1 MTTIVHP
8 HLQRSPVNTATR
20 AEPLLQ
26 RSRQPRLLLG
36 LILSAALGVAALEVV
51 TIDSHS
57 LISHTL
63 SELFYAPGGQVLFPV
78 VTVLLAGSVLVW
90 ARMLFG
96 QAFRAAGI
104 VAAIGGFS
112 LLLAAIFPT
121 DPTGTSVLS
130 IAAHIHRYGAAGM
143 FIAVP
148 VAGLL
153 ATHAATSRAP
163 PRTATS
169 RAAFSRTRAPRTA
182 GSNLVVTF
190 AVLSALAAFPA
201 LGGRLESLASPGT
214 WQDLMNT
221 FSAVCGLVERIQLF
235 LAIAIVVASAQALLQ
250 PNEQRKTAPLAVR
263 KQQ

>member
-1 MTTIVHP
+1 MTTIVHS
-8 HLQRSPVNTATR
+8 HLQRSPANTATR

-36 LILSAALGVAALEVV
+36 LILSAALGVAALEIV

-63 SELFYAPGGQVLFPV
+63 SELFYAPGGQILFPA
-78 VTVLLAGSVLVW
+78 VTVLLAGSVLLW

-96 QAFRAAGI
+96 QTFRAAGI

-112 LLLAAIFPT
+112 LLLAAIFST
-121 DPTGTSVLS
+121 DPAGTSVLS
-130 IAAHIHRYGAAGM
+130 ISAHIHRYGAAGM

-153 ATHAATSRAP
+153 AAHAATSRAATS
-163 PRTATS
+163 RTATS
-169 RAAFSRTRAPRTA
+169 RTRTPRAAGR
-182 GSNLVVTF
+182 NLVVTA

-214 WQDLMNT
+214 WQDLMRA
-221 FSAVCGLVERIQLF
+221 FGAACGLVERIQLF
-235 LAIAIVVASAQALLQ
+235 LVIAIVVASTQALIQ
-250 PNEQRKTAPLAVR
+250 PNDQRKTAPLAVH
-263 KQQ
+263 KQE

>member
-8 HLQRSPVNTATR
+8 HPQRSPVHTATR

-26 RSRQPRLLLG
+26 RTRQPRLLLG

-63 SELFYAPGGQVLFPV
+63 SELFYAPGGQVFFPA

-130 IAAHIHRYGAAGM
+130 ISAHIHRYGASGM

-148 VAGLL
+148 IAGLL
-153 ATHAATSRAP
+153 ATHAATSRA
-163 PRTATS
+163 
-169 RAAFSRTRAPRTA
+169 AFSRTRTPRTA
-182 GSNLVVTF
+182 EI
-190 AVLSALAAFPA
+190 
-201 LGGRLESLASPGT
+201 GRAH
-214 WQDLMNT
+214 
-221 FSAVCGLVERIQLF
+221 V
-235 LAIAIVVASAQALLQ
+235 
-250 PNEQRKTAPLAVR
+250 
-263 KQQ
+263 

>member
-1 MTTIVHP
+1 
-8 HLQRSPVNTATR
+8 
-20 AEPLLQ
+20 
-26 RSRQPRLLLG
+26 
-36 LILSAALGVAALEVV
+36 
-51 TIDSHS
+51 
-57 LISHTL
+57 
-63 SELFYAPGGQVLFPV
+63 
-78 VTVLLAGSVLVW
+78 AGSVLVW

-104 VAAIGGFS
+104 IAAIGGFS

-130 IAAHIHRYGAAGM
+130 ISAHLHRYGAAGM

-153 ATHAATSRAP
+153 ATRAATSR
-163 PRTATS
+163 TTSS
-169 RAAFSRTRAPRTA
+169 RAATPRTA

-214 WQDLMNT
+214 WQDLMST
-221 FSAVCGLVERIQLF
+221 FSTVCGLVERIQLF
-235 LAIAIVVASAQALLQ
+235 LAIAIVIASAQALLQ
-250 PNEQRKTAPLAVR
+250 PNEQRKPAPLAVH